1 MIPKCEVIM
10 YGMMYLLPKRGNL
23 PTDRPRAIDRRL
35 NRNMTPHR
43 NRGSA
48 VSTRLHRR
56 TFTHTSTIP
65 SPPLPSTLT
74 ALTNQ
79 LLYAEGRATSVAS
92 GTKRAPAPEK
102 IPTQQDTGAP
112 VHIKKKKKRYY
123 FCSGCK
129 RSRIRFSPYPV
140 LH

>member
-1 MIPKCEVIM
+1 M

-56 TFTHTSTIP
+56 TLTHTSTTP
-65 SPPLPSTLT
+65 SP

-92 GTKRAPAPEK
+92 GTNRAPAPEK
-102 IPTQQDTGAP
+102 IPTQQDTGTP
-112 VHIKKKKKRYY
+112 VHIKKEWLR
-123 FCSGCK
+123 
-129 RSRIRFSPYPV
+129 RQIRNLLGSARRGIFHCFLFST
-140 LH
+140 